1 MNRAYSVYCHPQHL
15 ELPMPA
21 HQLTVASSALDALI
35 NTERYPID
43 QLDSQTGKRLLERC
57 RTQLA
62 DDGCVVLD
70 GFVREEALG
79 RLEQETERLSPEAH
93 YNQTE
98 TNPYN
103 CDSDPSLPDT
113 HPKNRF
119 ADRTNGFVAGDRIDS
134 DTIVRQVYQD
144 AGFQRFIASV
154 VGMEEIHEYADP
166 LAGLVINVLREGCQ
180 HPWHYDTN
188 EFIVTMMTR
197 QSHGGGQFQY
207 SPGIRSEEGENYP
220 DVETVLDGDE
230 ATVKKLDLKPGD
242 LQIFFGRYSLHRV
255 TPVAGEKERH
265 TVIFAYA
272 KEPGFIGRPERAQ
285 RIFGRMAPIHEEML
299 SQNVSRSDNL
309 AD

>member
-1 MNRAYSVYCHPQHL
+1 MQAEAISAV
-15 ELPMPA
+15 
-21 HQLTVASSALDALI
+21 SSPLDALI
-35 NTERYPID
+35 DTDRYPIRN
-43 QLDSQTGKRLLERC
+43 LDSEAGQALLARC
-57 RTQLA
+57 HAQLA

-70 GFVREEALG
+70 GFVRQQALD
-79 RLEQETERLSPEAH
+79 RLERETERLSPDAH

-103 CDSDPSLPDT
+103 CDADPSLPDS

-119 ADRTNGFVAGDRIDS
+119 DDRTNGFVAGDRIDQE
-134 DTIVRQVYQD
+134 TIVRQVYQD
-144 AGFQRFIASV
+144 PDFQSFIASV
-154 VGMEEIHEYADP
+154 VGMKAIHQYADP
-166 LAGLVINVLREGCQ
+166 LADLVINVLREGCQ

-207 SPGIRSEEGENYP
+207 APGIRSQAGENY
-220 DVETVLDGDE
+220 DAVEQVLDGDHR
-230 ATVKKLDLKPGD
+230 TVKKLDLQPGD
-242 LQIFFGRYSLHRV
+242 LQVFFGRYSLHRV
-255 TPVAGEKERH
+255 TPVEGEKERH

-285 RIFGRMAPIHEEML
+285 RIFGRMAPIHEQLLEQGL
-299 SQNVSRSDNL
+299 TRSDNL